1 MAEDI
6 RTCRDVDAHLAPYV
20 DGEEPPA
27 SQHAIDA
34 HLSACPSCR
43 DHAEAE
49 TSARD
54 LVRSHRESLCAHA
67 SESLRARVAA
77 IGQSTIQSAIQSAID
92 TPDRQSAILQSE
104 SAIPQSESA
113 IRQSEIRQSAVFSR
127 KSAIR
132 RWVPLSLAATLVLAV
147 AGVFLFG
154 VNDRVEALAASLAVD
169 HVKCFKVEG
178 ADREPSAVVA
188 QRQWEQNQGWSIVVP
203 DTLPAEQLKLVD
215 VRRCFTTDGRSAH
228 MMYTWRGAP
237 LSLYVLPENVGRDR
251 VVDKMGHEAIIWCA
265 NSRTYAV
272 VAEGH
277 PQDITRIVEY
287 MKAHAR

>member
-6 RTCRDVDAHLAPYV
+6 RNCRDVDAHLAPYV
-20 DGEEPPA
+20 DGEAPPA
-27 SQHAIDA
+27 TRHSIDA

-54 LVRSHRESLCAHA
+54 LVQSRRDTLGAHA
-67 SESLRARVAA
+67 PDSLRARCEALSH
-77 IGQSTIQSAIQSAID
+77 QSSIQSSIQSAID
-92 TPDRQSAILQSE
+92 NPNRQSS
-104 SAIPQSESA
+104 
-113 IRQSEIRQSAVFSR
+113 IRQPAVFSR
-127 KSAIR
+127 QSAIR

-154 VNDRVEALAASLAVD
+154 LNDRVEALAGSLAVD

-178 ADREPSAVVA
+178 TDRQPTAAHAEEAW
-188 QRQWEQNQGWSIVVP
+188 QKNQGWPIVVP
-203 DTLPAEQLKLVD
+203 ETAPSEELKLVD

-228 MMYTWRGAP
+228 MMYMWRGAP

-251 VVDKMGHEAIIWCA
+251 VVDKMGHEAVIWCA

-277 PQDITRIVEY
+277 PQDITRIVDY

>member
-277 PQDITRIVEY
+277 PQDITRVVEY